1 MGPGG
6 LFARVAQWLANEI
19 IVKGLANNPAFQ
31 RFAVRSSQQAKEL
44 SKSAAEAAKNI
55 SENVFCPSQIRCR
68 FNLTTLLISL
78 RIQES
83 EAFRN
88 QAKDFASAL
97 REEIEESVRR
107 AGQGKDS
114 QAPPT
119 RK

>member
-6 LFARVAQWLANEI
+6 LFSRIAQWLASEV

-44 SKSAAEAAKNI
+44 SKSAAEAAKNL
-55 SENVFCPSQIRCR
+55 SESESFVQMKK
-68 FNLTTLLISL
+68 
-78 RIQES
+78 ES
-83 EAFRN
+83 EALRN
-88 QAKDFASAL
+88 QARDFASAL

-114 QAPPT
+114 QSPPT